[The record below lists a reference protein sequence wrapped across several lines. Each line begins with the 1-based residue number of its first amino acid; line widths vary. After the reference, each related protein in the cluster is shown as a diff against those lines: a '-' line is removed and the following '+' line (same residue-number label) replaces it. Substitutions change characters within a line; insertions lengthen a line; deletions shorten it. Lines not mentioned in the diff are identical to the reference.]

1 MKKVAIAT
9 DSNSG
14 ITQADAKALGIRVLP
29 MPFYINE
36 ELFFEDVT
44 LTQEEFYSRLAEDAD
59 ISTSQP
65 SPGDVTDLWDQL
77 LESYDEVVYI
87 PMSSGLSASC
97 ETALMLASDY
107 RGKVFV
113 ADNQRISITQRQ
125 SVLDALEMAEAGM
138 DGQAILDVLIR
149 ERLESSIYITV
160 DTLKYLKKGGRVTAA
175 GAAIGTVLNIKPVLT
190 IQGAKLDA
198 FAKARGWKSAKKI
211 MLDAMERDITQR
223 FAGQEVHLAAA
234 YTCTDEE
241 AREWKGELEARFP
254 GYAIHMDRLSLS
266 VACHIGAGSMA
277 VACSRV
283 VRGTAGP
290 AVPPQAG

>member
-14 ITQADAKALGIRVLP
+14 ITQAEAQALGIRVLP

-44 LTQEEFYSRLAEDAD
+44 LTQEAFYRRLAEDAD

-77 LESYDEVVYI
+77 LEEYDQVVYI

-107 RGKVFV
+107 RGRVFV

-125 SVLDALEMAEAGM
+125 SVLDALEMSKGGM

-211 MLDAMERDITQR
+211 MLDAMERDIAQR
-223 FAGQEVHLAAA
+223 FASQEIHLAAA

-241 AREWKGELEARFP
+241 AQEWKGELEARFP
-254 GYAIHMDRLSLS
+254 GYEIHMDRLSLS

-277 VACSRV
+277 VGCSRV
-283 VRGTAGP
+283 VRR
-290 AVPPQAG
+290 

>member
-14 ITQADAKALGIRVLP
+14 ITQAEAQALGIRVLP

-44 LTQEEFYSRLAEDAD
+44 LTQEAFYRRLAEDAD

-77 LESYDEVVYI
+77 LEEYDQVVYI

-107 RGKVFV
+107 RGRVFV

-125 SVLDALEMAEAGM
+125 SVLDALEMSKGGM

-211 MLDAMERDITQR
+211 MLDAMERDIAQR
-223 FAGQEVHLAAA
+223 FAGQEIHLAAA

-241 AREWKGELEARFP
+241 AQEWKGELEARFP
-254 GYAIHMDRLSLS
+254 GYEIHMDRLSLS

-277 VACSRV
+277 VGCSRV
-283 VRGTAGP
+283 VRL
-290 AVPPQAG
+290 